1 MLETMVG
8 AAGLAVLTRP
18 GWIPARPLPLAAV
31 KLVLREAL
39 PQEQLHRARA
49 DLRRHWPR
57 EAGKGRLETYAAA
70 VEALDRPGIWFNGP
84 SYRLL
89 EVTPPPAD
97 QPDAGPGLTLARG
110 RYFDG
115 VDTSEVHACRDAR
128 GGHPHRTD

>member
-1 MLETMVG
+1 MLETVIG

-31 KLVLREAL
+31 KLVLRETL

-115 VDTSEVHACRDAR
+115 LDTSEVHACRDAR